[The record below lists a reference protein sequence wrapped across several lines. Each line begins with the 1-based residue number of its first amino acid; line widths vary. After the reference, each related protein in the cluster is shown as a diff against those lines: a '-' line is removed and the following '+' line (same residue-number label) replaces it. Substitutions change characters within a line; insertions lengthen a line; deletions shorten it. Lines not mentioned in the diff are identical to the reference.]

1 MLSFRLARP
10 GCLAPSA
17 PSAPPDVCLDG
28 EMCLLH
34 KDEFD
39 EFFMSHADMNFVSP
53 PHIHLSFRLSI
64 PPVPA
69 YQPAIYYDVDV
80 CTCSHRHHHPP
91 VTTANE
97 SVIRIGI
104 YSLFTLKLIHNALH
118 SVYRCGEA
126 VVWPLMP

>member
-28 EMCLLH
+28 GMCLLH

-69 YQPAIYYDVDV
+69 YQPAITMLMYV
-80 CTCSHRHHHPP
+80 HA
-91 VTTANE
+91 VTVTI
-97 SVIRIGI
+97 IRPLQQPT
-104 YSLFTLKLIHNALH
+104 SQSFAL
-118 SVYRCGEA
+118 VFIAYL
-126 VVWPLMP
+126 P